1 MLGPWYGTLDLVV
14 LARARFLLACETNSL
29 SGFGSKLKLVVI
41 LKLSLEVGIGSVL
54 LAQVCYFWR

>member
-29 SGFGSKLKLVVI
+29 SGLGSKLQCALI
-41 LKLSLEVGIGSVL
+41 LKLSLEVGIGSLL
-54 LAQVCYFWR
+54 LAQVCYYWR